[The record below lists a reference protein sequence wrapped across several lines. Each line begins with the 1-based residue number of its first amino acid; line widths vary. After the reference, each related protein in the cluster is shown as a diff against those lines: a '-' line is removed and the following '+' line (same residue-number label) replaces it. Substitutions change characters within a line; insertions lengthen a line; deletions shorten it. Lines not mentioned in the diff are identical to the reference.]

1 MILPMTSWYNSY
13 VLATDIINLWYWGR
27 LISFFLWYLSI
38 YHGTWAM
45 VRLGLG
51 APLASR
57 STSSSSN
64 FQVEHTNL
72 EQVGCPAH
80 IQSCNPSWLLTVAAF
95 RPGTRPLR
103 LRVTHCRE
111 PGPPDRLGVTDR
123 RSLVPTGIA
132 VSEGSSVQSI
142 TRRERVHV
150 TARALII
157 ETQLIRRHCK

>member
-27 LISFFLWYLSI
+27 LISFFLWYLSL
-38 YHGTWAM
+38 YHGTWAT

-57 STSSSSN
+57 STSRSN

-80 IQSCNPSWLLTVAAF
+80 IQSCNPSWLLTVVAFTAFQDKATQAYCPAVTQPGARRADSESLTGAAWPPQAS
-95 RPGTRPLR
+95 RCQKEAVYKVSLDLSSCTSANNWDTTHTAPLQ
-103 LRVTHCRE
+103 
-111 PGPPDRLGVTDR
+111 
-123 RSLVPTGIA
+123 I
-132 VSEGSSVQSI
+132 
-142 TRRERVHV
+142 
-150 TARALII
+150 
-157 ETQLIRRHCK
+157 K

>member
-1 MILPMTSWYNSY
+1 MILPMTSWCNSY

-38 YHGTWAM
+38 YHGTWAT

-72 EQVGCPAH
+72 DQVGCPAH
-80 IQSCNPSWLLTVAAF
+80 IQSCNPSWLLTVVAF
-95 RPGTRPLR
+95 RTRPLR
-103 LRVTHCRE
+103 LTVTQ
-111 PGPPDRLGVTDR
+111 PGARRADLKSLTGTAWPPQASRCQKEAVYKV
-123 RSLVPTGIA
+123 SLHL
-132 VSEGSSVQSI
+132 SSCTS
-142 TRRERVHV
+142 
-150 TARALII
+150 ANN
-157 ETQLIRRHCK
+157 